1 MADQLG
7 SKGSSTGSR
16 CRAGLHTPLLP
27 PSFPCS
33 LPSSPS
39 LTQTGVPQFLDMMRK
54 AVFGYSDFLE
64 ARRQELGLEKLDN
77 AERMKNLYGV
87 DESTVPE
94 SLKQEYLQR
103 QCT

>member
-1 MADQLG
+1 MIPTWLINWAAKVAAQEAGVEPDFILR
-7 SKGSSTGSR
+7 SS
-16 CRAGLHTPLLP
+16 LP
-27 PSFPCS
+27 PF
-33 LPSSPS
+33 LPPS

>member
-1 MADQLG
+1 
-7 SKGSSTGSR
+7 
-16 CRAGLHTPLLP
+16 
-27 PSFPCS
+27 
-33 LPSSPS
+33 
-39 LTQTGVPQFLDMMRK
+39 MMRK

-103 QCT
+103 QRT